1 MTIKDLQSH
10 SISLLTNF
18 TKNEAKYIIDIFICD
33 FMKVNKSQLLLIANV
48 IASEKLKN
56 YLKNI
61 VSRLQDNE
69 PFQYILGNEEF
80 YGLNFKVNKNVLIPR
95 PETEELVEWI
105 IETSNKLDE
114 NIKILDIG
122 TGSGCIAISLNK
134 NLKKAEIYACDVS
147 NKALEIANENNKILK
162 ANVKFFEQDILKKEL
177 WKNKE
182 TYDIIVSNPPY
193 IPNSEKRLMHENVL
207 NFEPNIALFV
217 ENKEPL
223 VFYNTIADFALLNL
237 KMNGFLFFECN
248 EFNAKEVVK
257 LLEKRKFKNIELR
270 KDLSGKDR
278 MIKAKV

>member
-270 KDLSGKDR
+270 KDLSGRDR
-278 MIKAKV
+278 MAKANL